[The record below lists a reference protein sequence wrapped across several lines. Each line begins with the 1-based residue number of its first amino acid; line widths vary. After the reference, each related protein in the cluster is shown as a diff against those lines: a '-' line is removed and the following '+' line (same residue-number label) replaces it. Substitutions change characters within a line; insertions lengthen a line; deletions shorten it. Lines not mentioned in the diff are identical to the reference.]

1 VVALDDSVP
10 ENHEE
15 VKATFAYWYPV
26 AKSAS
31 LSPMQAFEATLPPL
45 KEDAD
50 GVFRVAGTRVSLDSV
65 VGAFDM
71 GATAEEI
78 VQRYPS
84 LGIASVY
91 EVIAYVLRHRSAVDD
106 YLLTRQRRTAEV
118 RAEVETLFPPNG
130 IRARLL
136 ERQAAASRGMPR

>member
-1 VVALDDSVP
+1 
-10 ENHEE
+10 
-15 VKATFAYWYPV
+15 
-26 AKSAS
+26 
-31 LSPMQAFEATLPPL
+31 MQALEATLPPL

-50 GVFRVAGTRVSLDSV
+50 GVLRVAGTRVSLDSIV
-65 VGAFDM
+65 NAFNM

-91 EVIAYVLRHRSAVDD
+91 EVIAYVLRHGEALDE
-106 YLLTRQRRTAEV
+106 YLATRTQKAADV
-118 RAEVETLFPPNG
+118 RKELEARFPPDG

-136 ERQAAASRGMPR
+136 ARQDYRSGSTR